1 LKKQQILLAAVLIL
15 GLASQGVFAQQPSA
29 RISSLAPA
37 ERIANLDDLKAQ
49 LKQYHECT
57 CKCGCYARD
66 LDQQADQAIAFLR
79 NRAAHR
85 QPQEKLALVLDI
97 DETTLSNYEEMVK
110 ADFAYDSK
118 AFSDWVLSAKA
129 PAIPGTLR
137 LTQEAQRMGV
147 SVIFLTGRPEAQ
159 RAATEQNLRSQGFQ
173 NWRQLILRSP
183 EQASATALA
192 YKSAARATLQA
203 QGYKIVLSVGDQWS
217 DLRGQPEAEFSVKY
231 PDPFYLIP

>member
-29 RISSLAPA
+29 RISSSAPA

-110 ADFAYDSK
+110 ADFANDSK
-118 AFSDWVLSAKA
+118 AFSEWVLSAKA

-183 EQASATALA
+183 AQASATALA